1 MVWPQFAASFQS
13 AGRRI
18 FQMCGPFGTGGRLE
32 MDMMR
37 QARDGTLSV
46 ILPANNEA
54 ALIGGCLE
62 ALLASEVPAGWTA
75 EIVVA
80 ANGCHDATVQ
90 MARSYGARA
99 DACGW
104 GLIVLDLEQ
113 GGKPG
118 ALNAGDAAASGALRV
133 YLDADVTV
141 SPGLLAQLVAALHV
155 DAPRYASGAVD
166 IAAEGAVSRAYARIW
181 RQVPFMRDVVP
192 GCGLF
197 AVNAAGRA
205 RWQAFPAII
214 SDDIFVRLQ
223 FTPAERKGVGSS
235 YRWPIAEGW
244 RNLVKVRRRQNAGV
258 DEVLA
263 RFPGLAA
270 NDDKPDFPLRE
281 KLRIALGDPLG
292 FVVYAGVALMVKLTP
307 KRAQDWSRGR

>member
-1 MVWPQFAASFQS
+1 MQ
-13 AGRRI
+13 
-18 FQMCGPFGTGGRLE
+18 
-32 MDMMR
+32 
-37 QARDGTLSV
+37 QARDGTISV

-62 ALLASEVPAGWTA
+62 ALLASEGPEGWSV
-75 EIVVA
+75 EIVVV
-80 ANGCHDATVQ
+80 ANGCRDATAEA
-90 MARSYGARA
+90 ARGYAAQAEAR
-99 DACGW
+99 GW
-104 GLIVLDLEQ
+104 RLIVLDLTE

-118 ALNAGDAAASGALRV
+118 ALNAGDAAATGGLRV

-141 SPGLLAQLVAALHV
+141 TKGLLAQLVEVL
-155 DAPRYASGAVD
+155 DIDQPRYVSGAVD
-166 IAAEGAVSRAYARIW
+166 IAAEGAVSQAYARTW

-205 RWQAFPAII
+205 RWGVFPAII
-214 SDDIFVRLQ
+214 SDDIYVRLQ
-223 FTPAERKGVGSS
+223 FSPQERKRVGAS

-263 RFPGLAA
+263 RFPELAA
-270 NDDKPDFPLRE
+270 NDDKPEFPLRD
-281 KLRIALGDPLG
+281 KLRIALGDPFG
-292 FVVYAGVALMVKLTP
+292 FAVYAGVALMVKLTP
-307 KRAQDWSRGR
+307 KQAQDWSRGR